1 MTTWEWRM
9 GRLVDAKTDDD
20 VLVLA
25 DWFDV
30 DQQDATLIAATPV
43 MLNTLVVLSAWLK
56 MRGRHSGRCVGGDDC
71 VCGLTVIRSS
81 VEDAIAK
88 AGAA

>member
-9 GRLVDAKTDDD
+9 GRLVDAQTDDD

-30 DQQDATLIAATPV
+30 DQQDASLIAAAPEI
-43 MLNTLVVLSAWLK
+43 LAALKYCLSEGVFRNPK
-56 MRGRHSGRCVGGDDC
+56 
-71 VCGLTVIRSS
+71 
-81 VEDAIAK
+81 VERIALAAIAK